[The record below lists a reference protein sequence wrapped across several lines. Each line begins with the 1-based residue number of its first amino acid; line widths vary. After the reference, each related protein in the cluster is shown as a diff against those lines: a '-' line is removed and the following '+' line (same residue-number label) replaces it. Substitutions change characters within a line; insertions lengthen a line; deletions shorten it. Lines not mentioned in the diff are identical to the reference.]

1 MNIPL
6 FLAGVILILIVL
18 GDAFETM
25 VLPRRVTRR
34 VRLARLFFRY
44 AWKIW
49 LTIARLITS
58 RRGMETFLGFF
69 GPLSVLILI
78 ILWATGLVF
87 GFAFMLFASGSTL
100 AMPEGSVSFGTY
112 LYLSGTSLF
121 TLGLGDVT
129 PTTPLGR
136 GIIAAEAGLGLGFLA
151 LVISYLPLLN
161 QSFARREVTIALL
174 DAHAGSPPT
183 AMEMLHRH
191 IHHNEVDELR
201 QHLYEWER
209 WSAELLES
217 HLSYPVLAR
226 FRSHHENQ
234 SWLGS
239 LTAILD
245 TCAFALAAWKVSVRI
260 RRNSRLPWRDMQLST
275 SHRSSTVL
283 LSIRN
288 ITDFLKPTLNIY
300 APHCREQ
307 VSSSKRQ
314 MSLKR
319 SFLSCARCMNH
330 MSTLFPNTCIL
341 VFRPGF
347 RDPSVQTIGRRVVG
361 ILALVWRER
370 NCWRR
375 YGMIIFDGKEG
386 NRSGNR
392 LKK

>member
-6 FLAGVILILIVL
+6 FLAGLILILIVL

-44 AWKIW
+44 SWKFW

-87 GFAFMLFASGSTL
+87 GFAFMLFASGSTF
-100 AMPEGSVSFGTY
+100 AMPEGSFNFGTC
-112 LYLSGTSLF
+112 LYLSGTTLF

-129 PTTPLGR
+129 PATPLGR
-136 GIIAAEAGLGLGFLA
+136 GIIAAESGLGLGFLA

-217 HLSYPVLAR
+217 HLSYPVLAL

-245 TCAFALAAWKVSVRI
+245 TCAFALASLEGVCKDQAKFTFAMTRHAIVDIAQIFNCPPVHPEH
-260 RRNSRLPWRDMQLST
+260 NRLPKAELEHLCSVLSGAGLKLEEADVLEKELSELRTMYEPYVHALSKYLHITIPPWISRSKHADNWQT
-275 SHRSSTVL
+275 SRWDTGSGLERKKL
-283 LSIRN
+283 LEDIW
-288 ITDFLKPTLNIY
+288 DDHF
-300 APHCREQ
+300 
-307 VSSSKRQ
+307 
-314 MSLKR
+314 
-319 SFLSCARCMNH
+319 
-330 MSTLFPNTCIL
+330 
-341 VFRPGF
+341 
-347 RDPSVQTIGRRVVG
+347 
-361 ILALVWRER
+361 
-370 NCWRR
+370 
-375 YGMIIFDGKEG
+375 
-386 NRSGNR
+386 
-392 LKK
+392 